1 MSLRAPEARPEE
13 VAQNGAS
20 RLAAVLAAG
29 MARLS
34 LTPTGGKKK
43 EGGRT
48 NKDGSGPRAGGGTG
62 GPRQA
67 PEDRRK
73 SKALKEDAD
82 RYLQRL
88 SRGLTPYEQAQYAEV
103 RELAKR
109 SAASQQQRRQK
120 AADAKERNELEER
133 FATHEELDAWLEQL
147 READDATMDAI
158 LEGMD
163 HALLP
168 QPPPELSARE
178 QAQRLPPAWKRVR
191 DILYKMHKSKKK
203 NPAEAK
209 KAAASLR
216 AAVKETED
224 AVQRA
229 KEQGDSEPED
239 EWEKFKEYM
248 ANWDDLRPPAAPRAE
263 APRRVVL
270 AKPLAPEKDDDD
282 ELPEDLLVPDQQ
294 YKDYMQ
300 GRRWRR

>member
-1 MSLRAPEARPEE
+1 MSLRASEARPAE
-13 VAQNGAS
+13 AARNGTS

-29 MARLS
+29 VARLG
-34 LTPTGGKKK
+34 LEPTGGKKK
-43 EGGRT
+43 EGSREY
-48 NKDGSGPRAGGGTG
+48 NKKDGSGQRAGGGTG
-62 GPRQA
+62 GPRQTSQ
-67 PEDRRK
+67 DRKK

-82 RYLQRL
+82 RYLERL
-88 SRGLTPYEQAQYAEV
+88 RRGLTPYEQSEYAEV

-109 SAASQQQRRQK
+109 SAASQQRRRQK
-120 AADAKERNELEER
+120 AANANERNELEESFVTR
-133 FATHEELDAWLEQL
+133 EELDAWLEQL

-168 QPPPELSARE
+168 EPPPELSARE
-178 QAQRLPPAWKRVR
+178 RIRYMERPWRRVK
-191 DILYKMHKSKKK
+191 DILGKVHKAK

-209 KAAASLR
+209 KAADSLR

-239 EWEKFKEYM
+239 EWEKFKKYM
-248 ANWDDLRPPAAPRAE
+248 ANWDDLTPP
-263 APRRVVL
+263 VVP
-270 AKPLAPEKDDDD
+270 AKPLSPEKDDDD
-282 ELPEDLLVPDQQ
+282 ELPEDLLVTPDQQ